1 MPSHDDDLLKKL
13 WLEPD
18 KKESSPV
25 KDDDLLS
32 GLWLPDPPAL
42 SPQTANAA
50 SNDAG
55 PLDALW
61 LPEQPAEQPVT
72 PIPQRSN
79 QAKDNGAVPVGF
91 ASPEDQQASSLQ
103 RNLPRIPEPSAQV
116 SATMPHDDEREAE
129 LRVNPYLARLE
140 KEYGLPY
147 AELKQ
152 YFAQHDLDLPVSP
165 TDIHLPLPGESVSDI
180 SARQGIEAARGVAEE
195 DSYGAPQFDK
205 PLQMLEDLQSWQL
218 PRYKR
223 DQSVTPF
230 HDRRAWGDYYAKK
243 RGLTVNDVLWQPWK
257 VITQGIAPD
266 PYAPKPEKNPEVEQ
280 GESNAY
286 TGTTLQD
293 LPYIYSQ
300 ATRNTLKFLGNNGRY
315 GSDALKFLGN
325 KLKDSFVGS
334 LPEFRRFRGFT
345 PTESTP
351 LANIPDKVRDFA
363 QAKGKAD
370 LLELDPENSGFS
382 DLPVMDEGEA
392 GVYNK
397 MPEPPAASP
406 AVPEDTG
413 IDMSQLWLPSSEKG
427 ETKREPDVLEGLTAA
442 FNEPDVELTDQQ
454 LSDLTENYA
463 DFMKINDYGTPVKDA
478 AFSFASG
485 FNNNLADFLDG
496 LGWAGHRFNQWFD
509 MDGADPNVWQ
519 KMARFIRDKN
529 RLGEGMI
536 SDAGTTANKT
546 ARSLGSMLPTIAT
559 IIASSGAAG
568 AAMLPAEAYTAAPGA
583 QILENALGTM
593 MGSTGMTLAD
603 AGRTYTFARELGKGH
618 KNAIDAADKTFVSNW
633 LLNNLV
639 YGLTGPKGAL
649 TAGRFSDNPLIQKLF
664 RSQYWIQKP
673 LWSPWRA
680 GASLTGGRW
689 PRTMIA
695 SWTALKPALRGGL
708 GGMTRALGNAESTRA
723 ALETAGDGW
732 KGYLDNLWNNSKF
745 TNEKGENI
753 LWPAF
758 LSGAIM
764 DTALHLP
771 EIGKQFKDAWKQDVR
786 FFNEKGNEVA
796 SRIHRKRE
804 ELFGELVRLKRSQA
818 ERPKITY
825 LQIPSA
831 TNPQDTVANVGLKIP
846 YADRRP
852 ALANY
857 RDYSDDIAR
866 IERQLNRL
874 NNPVLQMASAT
885 KKFLF
890 PRKSVLSRLFSQN
903 NYKPDAPTR
912 RQLLD
917 STKRDIEGRLDY
929 VERIRAS
936 LTDKKGLPDQE
947 SKKLMDSLRFQREQL
962 ALDKA
967 QMDSL
972 QYDVD
977 HPVRTFFKDAL
988 NVGKNIGLKGVRGA
1002 KAAVVNPIDKF
1013 RVYLG
1018 LEEKDPGSPGIVP
1031 YGTYALSPNEKMVKD
1046 DAISFFE
1053 NWDDYHAKPFGRK
1066 DIERYVNQP
1075 GISKRTQRELAYQID
1090 DYFEQQAKKA
1100 VARESAHGRDVIRR
1114 ILKDDQYAQMIDDEA
1129 LMQDLARA
1137 YQKTKTEVPDTSSLF
1152 DDALVVSKALDLP
1165 DLTIPGVLHT
1175 PSAPSVDQFA
1185 IPDILRVLKQKR
1197 HYDWLRKYWNGK

>member
-32 GLWLPDPPAL
+32 GLWLSDPPAL

-61 LPEQPAEQPVT
+61 LPEQPAEQPFT

-91 ASPEDQQASSLQ
+91 ASPEDQQAGSLQ
-103 RNLPRIPEPSAQV
+103 QNLPRIPEPSAQG
-116 SATMPHDDEREAE
+116 SSTLPHDDEREAE

-147 AELKQ
+147 AELKK

-205 PLQMLEDLQSWQL
+205 PLQMLEDLQAWQL

-230 HDRRAWGDYYAKK
+230 HDRRSWGDYYAKK

-266 PYAPKPEKNPEVEQ
+266 PYAPKPGKKPEVEQ

-334 LPEFRRFRGFT
+334 LPEFRRFRGFI

-363 QAKGKAD
+363 HAKGKAD

-413 IDMSQLWLPSSEKG
+413 IDMSKLWLPSSEKG

-463 DFMKINDYGTPVKDA
+463 DFVKKNDYGTPVKDA

-568 AAMLPAEAYTAAPGA
+568 AAMLPAEAYTAAPGT

-764 DTALHLP
+764 DTALRLP
-771 EIGKQFKDAWKQDVR
+771 EIGKQFKDAWNQDVR
-786 FFNEKGNEVA
+786 FFNQKANETA
-796 SRIHRKRE
+796 IKRGRMIDS
-804 ELFGELVRLKRSQA
+804 LRADLKRDNAPYTVDVGRTDPDSNLFKWEKHRVPGGPSHEQIQ
-818 ERPKITY
+818 RKI
-825 LQIPSA
+825 
-831 TNPQDTVANVGLKIP
+831 D
-846 YADRRP
+846 
-852 ALANY
+852 
-857 RDYSDDIAR
+857 
-866 IERQLNRL
+866 RL
-874 NNPVLQMASAT
+874 NNPVLQILTDT
-885 KKFLF
+885 KNFLF
-890 PRKSVLSRLFSQN
+890 PYRSPIMDYFMRPRVKIQ
-903 NYKPDAPTR
+903 APTR

-917 STKRDIEGRLDY
+917 IQNQEIEKRLADVMKIRNRVTSGSPLPERERNRLID
-929 VERIRAS
+929 
-936 LTDKKGLPDQE
+936 GLKYQ
-947 SKKLMDSLRFQREQL
+947 KEQI
-962 ALDKA
+962 DKA
-967 QMDSL
+967 MAIRDSL
-972 QYDVD
+972 QHDLK
-977 HPVRTFFKDAL
+977 HPIRTFAKDFVNATKSAGSKVL
-988 NVGKNIGLKGVRGA
+988 RGA
-1002 KAAVVNPIDKF
+1002 KDATGNQIDKF
-1013 RVYLG
+1013 RVFWG
-1018 LEEKDPGSPGIVP
+1018 LEEKDPGTPGIVP

-1100 VARESAHGRDVIRR
+1100 VARESARSRDTIRR
-1114 ILKDDQYAQMIDDEA
+1114 ILKDDQYAQMIDDET

-1152 DDALVVSKALDLP
+1152 DDALVVSRALDLP